1 VGRLLTVKGGGPA
14 APEMGGGESHGSQA
28 LGIAGLPKLLSTA
41 GRKVI
46 LQTRGYH
53 LTTGFLLM
61 ETAIFKGG
69 KKK

>member
-1 VGRLLTVKGGGPA
+1 
-14 APEMGGGESHGSQA
+14 MGGGESHGSQA